1 MNIVLQ
7 HIVNNISHINHDHVN
22 SVDGCSLLSKF
33 ISGMKPSFNDFV
45 RYIKEIKVAAEK
57 QNSALKELNKDFHNR
72 IKQREVQQEELR
84 TEQQHQTVNIDG
96 KSDGIKTSD
105 NSTTSTSGGLLGTF
119 SSILG
124 LLGLVSGD
132 LSMTSFISALGRFF
146 VGHVLRIGAFIL
158 TKMNPVG
165 WIASIAAAIGYGIY
179 KYFTD
184 DEFKKTIDDGL
195 KSIKT
200 FVMEDIFQPLVEKM
214 SSIISGTIDFL
225 SQLWESVTKFA
236 GKAYDYVSDKIGDA
250 KDVVVGAIKD
260 TSAAVSTFATKWV
273 ENAPANAGI
282 SSPMFIGSQIGDSL
296 TNSLNTSSAY
306 FNTPSKHNYENNYRN
321 NDEVVPSNDTGVATP
336 LNDYGNAFAP
346 IPTLESVDASKLSQ
360 VANIKGGVDVEHLA
374 PALKVRLAGMAT
386 EFVQKTGRKLTINS
400 GYRSS
405 TKQAELYRRDPQ
417 HAAKPGKSAHEV
429 GAAIDI
435 NTTDIN
441 AAEQLGLLR
450 KYKLFRP
457 LYPPFKLSGILESW
471 HVEPLERTGILS
483 YGDGGIVVN
492 NDGAINPSDGSI
504 VPPTRDDGATI
515 GASSAQVNQ
524 KEEDATVTQNI
535 IINAQRN
542 YVENYQLS
550 PVIVSSGNKNKNFIS
565 PLAR

>member
-1 MNIVLQ
+1 MLQ

-22 SVDGCSLLSKF
+22 SVDGYSLLSKF

-146 VGHVLRIGAFIL
+146 VGSVLRIGAFIL

-165 WIASIAAAIGYGIY
+165 WIVSIATAIGYGIY

-184 DEFKKTIDDGL
+184 DEFKKSVDEGLETI
-195 KSIKT
+195 KN

-236 GKAYDYVSDKIGDA
+236 GKAYDYVSDKIGNA

-282 SSPMFIGSQIGDSL
+282 SSPMFVGSQIGDSL

-306 FNTPSKHNYENNYRN
+306 FNTPSKNNYENNYRN

-471 HVEPLERTGILS
+471 HVEPLERKGILS

>member
-22 SVDGCSLLSKF
+22 SVDGYSLLSKF

-146 VGHVLRIGAFIL
+146 VGSVLRIGTFIL

-165 WIASIAAAIGYGIY
+165 WIVTIAAAIGYGIY

-184 DEFKKTIDDGL
+184 DEFKKSVDEGLETI
-195 KSIKT
+195 KN
-200 FVMEDIFQPLVEKM
+200 FVMEYIFQPLVEKM

-225 SQLWESVTKFA
+225 SQLWESV
-236 GKAYDYVSDKIGDA
+236 SN
-250 KDVVVGAIKD
+250 
-260 TSAAVSTFATKWV
+260 FATKWV

-282 SSPMFIGSQIGDSL
+282 ASPLFAGSQVASAL
-296 TNSLNTSSAY
+296 SNPYSATSAFYKEPYKNSS
-306 FNTPSKHNYENNYRN
+306 YENTTKN
-321 NDEVVPSNDTGVATP
+321 NDEVVPSNDTGIATPLQDYGNAFTPIPNIETVPSNDTGVATP

-346 IPTLESVDASKLSQ
+346 IPTLESIDASKLSQ

-405 TKQAELYRRDPQ
+405 TKQAELYKRDPQ

-471 HVEPLERTGILS
+471 HVEPLERKGILS

-515 GASSAQVNQ
+515 GASSARVNQ

>member
-1 MNIVLQ
+1 MLQ

-22 SVDGCSLLSKF
+22 SVDGYSLLSKF

-146 VGHVLRIGAFIL
+146 VGSVLRIGAFIL

-165 WIASIAAAIGYGIY
+165 WIVSIAAAIGYGIY

-184 DEFKKTIDDGL
+184 DEFKKSVDDGL

-200 FVMEDIFQPLVEKM
+200 FVTEDIFQPLVKKM
-214 SSIISGTIDFL
+214 NSIISGTIDFL

-250 KDVVVGAIKD
+250 KDVVVGTIKD
-260 TSAAVSTFATKWV
+260 TSAAVSNFATKWV

-282 SSPMFIGSQIGDSL
+282 ASPVFAGSQVASAL
-296 TNSLNTSSAY
+296 SNPYSATSAFYKEPYKNSS
-306 FNTPSKHNYENNYRN
+306 YENTTKN
-321 NDEVVPSNDTGVATP
+321 NDEVVPSNDTGIATP
-336 LNDYGNAFAP
+336 LQDYGNAFTP
-346 IPTLESVDASKLSQ
+346 IPTSESVDASKLSQ

-405 TKQAELYRRDPQ
+405 AKQAELYRRDPQ

-471 HVEPLERTGILS
+471 HVEPLERMGILS

-504 VPPTRDDGATI
+504 VPPTRDDGAII

-524 KEEDATVTQNI
+524 KEEDVTVTQNI

-550 PVIVSSGNKNKNFIS
+550 PVIVASGNKNKNFIS

>member
-1 MNIVLQ
+1 MLQ

-22 SVDGCSLLSKF
+22 SVDGYSLLSKF

-146 VGHVLRIGAFIL
+146 VGSVLRIGAFIL

-165 WIASIAAAIGYGIY
+165 WIVSIATAIGYGIY

-184 DEFKKTIDDGL
+184 DEFKKSVDEGLETI
-195 KSIKT
+195 KN

-236 GKAYDYVSDKIGDA
+236 GKAYDYVSDKIGNA

-282 SSPMFIGSQIGDSL
+282 SSPMFVGSQIGDSL

-306 FNTPSKHNYENNYRN
+306 FNTPSKNNYENNYRN

-360 VANIKGGVDVEHLA
+360 VANIKGGADVEHLA

-471 HVEPLERTGILS
+471 HVEPLERKGILS